1 MTNWTL
7 TFLHYITDIGSK
19 LYAWKYRDVTWKCLE
34 QGTEMYFSSSHKEVR

>member
-34 QGTEMYFSSSHKEVR
+34 QGTEMYFSSSQKEVR